1 MAAPLKTNELESSL
15 AAVEADK
22 RHNYD
27 DHHHGNEKL
36 MKLDQVGS
44 FR

>member
-1 MAAPLKTNELESSL
+1 MAAPLKTDELENSL
-15 AAVEADK
+15 ASVESGK
-22 RHNYD
+22 KHEYD
-27 DHHHGNEKL
+27 HHHHGNEKL